1 VNRRIPRSVD
11 WPEQALQ
18 KRKSRAVVVWREVPW
33 LEPRQL
39 EAVGLLSMGKT
50 PKEAAAHMGITH
62 GTIKVMLARA
72 RVRAGVR
79 TTPQLVAEF
88 VFRLMTAADKGGG

>member
-1 VNRRIPRSVD
+1 
-11 WPEQALQ
+11 
-18 KRKSRAVVVWREVPW
+18 
-33 LEPRQL
+33 
-39 EAVGLLSMGKT
+39 
-50 PKEAAAHMGITH
+50 MGITH

>member
-1 VNRRIPRSVD
+1 MNQRIPRSVD
-11 WPEQALQ
+11 WPEQAV
-18 KRKSRAVVVWREVPW
+18 KRRKSRAIVVWKEVPW

-50 PKEAAAHMGITH
+50 PKEAATQMGITH
-62 GTIKVMLARA
+62 GTIKVLLARA

-79 TTPQLVAEF
+79 TTTQLVAEF
-88 VFRLMTAADKGGG
+88 VYRLMTAADKGGG